1 MLLSLSGVLL
11 TLSNVLPLLV
21 LGLACVASA
30 MFAGV
35 TAAQLGIS
43 DVARVDRG
51 AATALYFSI
60 YYGLGALGAY
70 VPGVAWQEWGW
81 HGVVVTGL
89 IALTVAVVGLAAA
102 VARGPVP
109 AVAAGG

>member
-1 MLLSLSGVLL
+1 
-11 TLSNVLPLLV
+11 
-21 LGLACVASA
+21 

-81 HGVVVTGL
+81 HGVAAVGFL
-89 IALTVAVVGLAAA
+89 ALLVAVGALAAA
-102 VARGPVP
+102 SLGHRGELPDLQERG
-109 AVAAGG
+109 AVG

>member
-1 MLLSLSGVLL
+1 
-11 TLSNVLPLLV
+11 
-21 LGLACVASA
+21 

-81 HGVVVTGL
+81 RGVVVTGL
-89 IALTVAVVGLAAA
+89 IALAVAVAGLAAA
-102 VARGPVP
+102 VARGPVA
-109 AVAAGG
+109 AVAADG

>member
-1 MLLSLSGVLL
+1 
-11 TLSNVLPLLV
+11 
-21 LGLACVASA
+21 

-43 DVARVDRG
+43 DVARLDRG

-60 YYGLGALGAY
+60 YYSLGALGAY

-81 HGVVVTGL
+81 HGVVVTGV
-89 IALTVAVVGLAAA
+89 IALTVAVAGLAAA
-102 VARGPVP
+102 VARGPVT